1 MFDLKEELKNLPD
14 EPGVYIMHSAD
25 DTVIYVGKAKILKNR
40 VRQYFH
46 SSANHT
52 PKVRAMVSNVA
63 YFEYIITD
71 SEIEAL
77 VLECNLIKKYRP
89 KYNILLKDDKQYPY
103 IKVTMN
109 EDYPRIFMTRRL
121 ENDGA
126 KYFGPYMGSTTI
138 KDTIEMVRKVFK
150 PPQCARK
157 FPQDIGKG
165 RPCLNYHINNCFA
178 PCTGKVS
185 QQEYKHIYEDIC
197 AFLDG
202 SQSKLINILTQQM
215 KEASSQLDFEKAAQ
229 LRDKINSIKA
239 ITERQKI
246 INSDNQTDMDIIA
259 FAAMG
264 NKAFAAVFFVRS
276 GSIIGRENYPID
288 NIEGLSEGEIIT
300 AFAEQFYSLAP
311 YIPPLVLTQYE
322 VENNEL
328 LSSWLS
334 EKRGKKVEVT
344 APKIGEKKHLM
355 DMVVKNANMALD
367 NYKLNQLKKQE
378 RNATLAMLAEA
389 VGLKKEPQR
398 IESYDMSHISGSDNV
413 AAMVVFKD
421 GKPKP
426 SLYRRFKIRY
436 SVADDFAAMKEV
448 LYRRF
453 RHALEEQEKIDAGEM
468 GMAQASFLP
477 LPDLILLDG
486 GKGQL
491 SSAAEIME
499 QMEIDIPIFGMVK
512 NSKHKTRGL
521 LAVDGKEIELS
532 PVSGVFKFI
541 TRVQDEVHKTA
552 IEYHRKLRNKSTV
565 KSELDNISGVGDKR
579 KQLLLERFKTV
590 KNIKSASLDELKA
603 VKGIDAKTAQSV
615 YEYFN
620 NKDGGD
626 YEN

>member
-14 EPGVYIMHSAD
+14 EPGVYIMHSSD

-52 PKVRAMVSNVA
+52 PKVRAMVSNIA
-63 YFEYIITD
+63 YFEYIVTD
-71 SEIEAL
+71 SEVEAL

-109 EDYPRIFMTRRL
+109 EDYPKIFMTRRL

-138 KDTIEMVRKVFK
+138 KDTLELVRKIFR
-150 PPQCARK
+150 PPQCTRK
-157 FPQDIGKG
+157 FPQDIGRG

-178 PCTGKVS
+178 PCTGRVT
-185 QQEYKHIYEDIC
+185 QEEYKNVYADIC

-202 SQSKLINILTQQM
+202 SQTKLIAMLQEQM
-215 KEASSQLDFEKAAQ
+215 KVASDELDFEKAAE

-239 ITERQKI
+239 ISERQKI
-246 INSDNQTDMDIIA
+246 INSDKQTDMDVIA
-259 FAAMG
+259 IASMG
-264 NKAFAAVFFVRS
+264 SKAFAAVFFIRS

-288 NIEGLSEGEIIT
+288 NIDGLTESEIIS
-300 AFAEQFYSLAP
+300 AFTEQFYSAAPFVPPVVLA
-311 YIPPLVLTQYE
+311 QYE
-322 VENNEL
+322 LVDSEL
-328 LSSWLS
+328 LAEWLS
-334 EKRGKKVEVT
+334 EKRGKKVEITV
-344 APKIGEKKHLM
+344 PKIGEKKHLM
-355 DMVVKNANMALD
+355 DMVVKNASIALD
-367 NYKLNQLKKQE
+367 NYKINQLKQQE
-378 RNATLAMLAEA
+378 RNTVLTMLAESL
-389 VGLKKEPQR
+389 GLEKEPKR

-413 AAMVVFKD
+413 AAMVVFQD

-453 RHALEEQEKIDAGEM
+453 RHALEEQEKIDAGEI
-468 GMAQASFLP
+468 GLAKAAFLP
-477 LPDLILLDG
+477 LPDVILLDG

-499 QMEIDIPIFGMVK
+499 QMDIDIPIFGMVK
-512 NSKHKTRGL
+512 NTKHKTRGL
-521 LAVDGKEIELS
+521 LTVDGREIEIS
-532 PVSGVFKFI
+532 PVSGVFRFI
-541 TRVQDEVHKTA
+541 TRIQDEVHKTA
-552 IEYHRKLRNKSTV
+552 IEYHRKLRRGGSV
-565 KSELDNISGVGDKR
+565 VSELDNISGVGDKR
-579 KQLLLERFKTV
+579 KQILLTEFKTIA
-590 KNIKSASLDELKA
+590 NIRKASLDDLKS
-603 VKGIDAKTAQSV
+603 VKGIDLKTAQNV
-615 YEYFN
+615 YGYFH
-620 NKDGGD
+620 KA
-626 YEN
+626 EQ